1 MAKIAWI
8 SRPSGPN
15 LNHRGYIESLGADI
29 IFIDRHDDLPFF
41 KRFITWIKS
50 AFIFSKKDDYDILV
64 SIDIIYPLIFAKLLG
79 RIPRKTK
86 LVCFHATE
94 TLYFLKTGF
103 YSKGTEKFLF
113 YLLKK
118 FDYHVCVSKYLTSML
133 LDFDID
139 EQKVYTIF
147 NGVHNTRVESLKNVT
162 PDLASKNI
170 VFIGNLYSGWR
181 LWYKGIDLMLDAYAK
196 AKIKVPELKLDII
209 GESENGIQN
218 ELLEKYVPLEYRNDI
233 RFLGRVSD
241 FASLLNNYSLYL
253 HCARGEAFGISVI
266 EAMMGAV
273 PVLVSQETGA
283 KEVVERASKDLL
295 FSLNPDEIANK
306 IVHYMSLS
314 LSEKQQLS
322 KLCRIATDN
331 NTQAN
336 AIVRIK
342 EVFDI
347 ISSK

>member
-1 MAKIAWI
+1 MTKIAWI

-15 LNHRGYIESLGADI
+15 LNHRGYIESLNAEI
-29 IFIDRHDDLPFF
+29 IYIDRHDDLPFR
-41 KRFITWIKS
+41 KRLVKWIKS
-50 AFIFSKKDDYDILV
+50 AFLFSRKDNYDILV

-103 YSKGTEKFLF
+103 YTKGTEKFLF

-118 FDYHVCVSKYLTSML
+118 FNYHVCVSQYLTDML
-133 LDFDID
+133 IDFNI
-139 EQKVYTIF
+139 EEKKIYTIF
-147 NGVHNTRVESLKNVT
+147 NGVHNTRVEALKKVI
-162 PDLASKNI
+162 PDLTTKKF

-196 AKIKVPELKLDII
+196 AKVNIPELELHVI
-209 GESENGIQN
+209 GESDNGIQN
-218 ELLEKYVPLEYRNDI
+218 ELLEKYVPAEYRKDVK
-233 RFLGRVSD
+233 FLGRVAD

-266 EAMMGAV
+266 EAMMGSL
-273 PVLVSQETGA
+273 PVLVSNETGA
-283 KEVVERASKDLL
+283 KEVVERVSKDLL
-295 FSLNPDEIANK
+295 FALNSEEIAAK
-306 IVHYMSLS
+306 ITHYMNLS
-314 LSEKQQLS
+314 LEEKQQLS
-322 KLCRIATDN
+322 ILCRAACEP

>member
-1 MAKIAWI
+1 MTKIAWI

-15 LNHRGYIESLGADI
+15 RNHRGYIESLNAEI
-29 IFIDRHDDLPFF
+29 IYIDRHDDLPFL
-41 KRFITWIKS
+41 KRVRAWIKS
-50 AFIFSKKDDYDILV
+50 AMQFSRKDNYDVLV

-79 RIPRKTK
+79 RIPLKTK

-103 YSKGTEKFLF
+103 YSKKTEKFLF

-118 FDYHVCVSKYLTSML
+118 FDYHVCVSEYLTKML
-133 LDFDID
+133 VEFNID
-139 EQKVYTIF
+139 QKTIYTIF
-147 NGVHNTRVESLKNVT
+147 NGVHTSRVEALKKVT
-162 PDLASKNI
+162 PDLATKKI

-196 AKIKVPELKLDII
+196 AKINIPDLELHII
-209 GESENGIQN
+209 GEAENGIQN
-218 ELLEKYVPLEYRNDI
+218 ELLEKYIPLEYRKDI
-233 RFLGRVSD
+233 QFLGRVNE
-241 FASLLNNYSLYL
+241 FAPLLNNYSLYL

-266 EAMMGAV
+266 EAMMASL

-283 KEVVERASKDLL
+283 KEVVERVSKDFL
-295 FSLNPDEIANK
+295 FTLNSDEISLK
-306 IVHYMSLS
+306 IIHYMNLS
-314 LSEKQQLS
+314 LEEKQNLS
-322 KLCRIATDN
+322 ALCRTVSSP